1 MGISLLRSGLCQDAG
16 AAKKCA
22 QRAYRENRMKRR
34 RMLRFQNPCS
44 RFAGSARLYLFFEL
58 AWATMFA
65 KNIIHGVPDTQFAQ
79 RTASSSVLV
88 SSPDGPSCRKTS
100 ED

>member
-58 AWATMFA
+58 AWATMFRRLSYDMVT
-65 KNIIHGVPDTQFAQ
+65 HTQFAQ
-79 RTASSSVLV
+79 RTE
-88 SSPDGPSCRKTS
+88 SSPF
-100 ED
+100 